1 MTKKIALHFLR
12 GYGNYNGGDIAGFD
26 PDHAEKLI
34 TQGFAKKAAAQPE
47 TVTLAQLKI
56 EGTELNAMVDK
67 AVAELRTEIEGDI
80 SAREVAL
87 RERAENLE
95 ALAARLDTRVEELSQ
110 REQAIDLRLQDVIK
124 REGDLEARI
133 TAMKTNVNVTVDEN
147 GEVQAVVQ
155 AVSEEAAKPKTTGL
169 PKQGK

>member
-1 MTKKIALHFLR
+1 MTQKIALEFLR
-12 GYGNYNGGDIAGFD
+12 GCGVYNAKDIAGFD

-34 TQGFAKKAAAQPE
+34 TQGFAKKAEAQPE
-47 TVTLAQLKI
+47 TSVSAHLSIDDFKQKLVESAA
-56 EGTELNAMVDK
+56 E
-67 AVAELRTEIEGDI
+67 ELR
-80 SAREVAL
+80 AH
-87 RERAENLE
+87 LE
-95 ALAARLDTRVEELSQ
+95 AEKQSLEQSWAAYDAKTEELSQ